1 MHGLQ
6 IVQVGVHDVQVVT
19 ELVSWLDLTTQKGR
33 GGTEKVGNPNI
44 CETGAKLSSQDMLR
58 HLSGVKWE
66 QELGDGVGFQ

>member
-33 GGTEKVGNPNI
+33 GGTEKVGNS
-44 CETGAKLSSQDMLR
+44 K
-58 HLSGVKWE
+58 HL
-66 QELGDGVGFQ
+66 